1 MKTEPNWN
9 EAPDGATLFWTN
21 PVSYNPWFKVENG
34 ILYNFYNLDKKWC
47 CMESIKHHFKPDSF
61 IKRQAVN
68 QQLTVP
74 AVKEKFTTEEGE
86 CSKMET
92 TTWNGKGTPP
102 VGAVC
107 EIYLGNYHSDRRK
120 SGEVVKVL
128 ATAKNSSGNTIAL
141 VELCEKDGK
150 CDALNV
156 QCLRPFHDER
166 DVFIEKASKAFY
178 EAAEGEIND
187 HAFGAIY
194 DALKSGALKVPKVK

>member
-1 MKTEPNWN
+1 MQTEPNWD
-9 EAPDGATLFWTN
+9 EAPSEATLFCANLFT
-21 PVSYNPWFKVENG
+21 VSPWFKTENG
-34 ILYNFYNLDKKWC
+34 KLYNFYDGEKQWFDMGKVDDRLSAY
-47 CMESIKHHFKPDSF
+47 EFSERPT
-61 IKRQAVN
+61 VN
-68 QQLTVP
+68 QQATAPAITQELTP
-74 AVKEKFTTEEGE
+74 EKVV

-92 TTWNGKGTPP
+92 TTWNGNGTPP

-128 ATAKNSSGNTIAL
+128 ATAKNSNGNTIAL

-194 DALKSGALKVPKVK
+194 DALKSGTLKSPKVK